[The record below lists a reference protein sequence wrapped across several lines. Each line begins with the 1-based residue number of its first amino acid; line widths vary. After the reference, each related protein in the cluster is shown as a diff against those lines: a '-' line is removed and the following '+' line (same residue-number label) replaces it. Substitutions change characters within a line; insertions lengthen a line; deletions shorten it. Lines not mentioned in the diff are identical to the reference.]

1 MSVNLDRSLLHLRN
15 LRLPLCKI
23 GARVSAHV
31 DLVDIHDERVIDV
44 VDSPRNVMSGLSGLC
59 DCVTTSYAAQPVSR
73 QDVNKLCID
82 DSKCATVACECE
94 ITVTQRHPVDATL
107 KSKHSKLQER
117 GVASWLGSH
126 PVKTTSPCWRKI

>member
-15 LRLPLCKI
+15 LRLPLCQI

-31 DLVDIHDERVIDV
+31 DLVDIHDESVIDV
-44 VDSPRNVMSGLSGLC
+44 VDSPRNIMSGLSGLC

-82 DSKCATVACECE
+82 DSIFRIDDSTLQ
-94 ITVTQRHPVDATL
+94 IGDATL
-107 KSKHSKLQER
+107 KSKHSKSQER
-117 GVASWLGSH
+117 GVASCQVSI
-126 PVKTTSPCWRKI
+126 P